1 MLERIVT
8 IITALAAVP
17 SPDLTPWGLSVL
29 MLSMTIIS
37 IGGWVWETVYCSL
50 VERRPVPRGF
60 LFGPACPIYGTGAVG
75 FMILFDHPAV
85 ASGAFPWWAVFL
97 TAMGLSA
104 VLELTTSIVLEKRFH
119 ARWWDY
125 SNLPLNFQGRICV
138 WPAMLFGGG
147 GLAICY
153 LLLPPIKEITLAT
166 PLWFWELSSLLVTA
180 VMSADTVLTIDALN
194 DLSAKLEESSQQFDA
209 QMELR
214 VASAHESA
222 SNAAAKVTETASNA
236 VAKVTETA
244 SSAAAKVTETASNAA
259 AKVTETASN
268 AAAKVSSLPEAAAA
282 KMESFGE
289 SIEQAQLEAMEA
301 AEQERERQQALLAET
316 LAEQAAGANPLKP
329 LDNPAGKALDLI
341 ALCQAIGVDEVEQVD
356 AQNLKEVRRAL
367 KDAVSHT
374 DKLSV
379 IIFKSPCRLIDRSRA
394 AAPTITDCR
403 KCGACIQIGCP
414 ALGRDAEGHAQ
425 IDVSQCIGCGQCVQV
440 CPFGCI
446 QFADTPKEA

>member
-1 MLERIVT
+1 MT
-8 IITALAAVP
+8 WFAVF
-17 SPDLTPWGLSVL
+17 SV
-29 MLSMTIIS
+29 
-37 IGGWVWETVYCSL
+37 GGWVYETIFAAVRRGRWEN
-50 VERRPVPRGF
+50 RGF
-60 LFGPACPIYGTGAVG
+60 LFGPVCPIYGTGAVG

-282 KMESFGE
+282 KMESFSE

-316 LAEQAAGANPLKP
+316 LAEQAAR
-329 LDNPAGKALDLI
+329 
-341 ALCQAIGVDEVEQVD
+341 DE
-356 AQNLKEVRRAL
+356 
-367 KDAVSHT
+367 
-374 DKLSV
+374 
-379 IIFKSPCRLIDRSRA
+379 KSRQEA
-394 AAPTITDCR
+394 AAREERERIEREEREKARREALARAEQERRDRETAGRLSFRQRYALRNIRAYDSEKTNRSAGRLRTFIATHESPAVAIREAYAEAVKGRR
-403 KCGACIQIGCP
+403 K
-414 ALGRDAEGHAQ
+414 
-425 IDVSQCIGCGQCVQV
+425 
-440 CPFGCI
+440 
-446 QFADTPKEA
+446 

>member
-1 MLERIVT
+1 MSIC
-8 IITALAAVP
+8 AVFI
-17 SPDLTPWGLSVL
+17 WFVVYSVF
-29 MLSMTIIS
+29 
-37 IGGWVWETVYCSL
+37 GWVYESTYATIN
-50 VERRPVPRGF
+50 ERRWENRGF
-60 LFGPACPIYGTGAVG
+60 LYGPACPIYGTGIIAIMLLWHLALAHGVT
-75 FMILFDHPAV
+75 LA
-85 ASGAFPWWAVFL
+85 WWQVFL
-97 TAMGLSA
+97 YSFFGSA
-104 VLELTTSIVLEKRFH
+104 VLEYSTHWTLEKLFH
-119 ARWWDY
+119 AYWWDY

-316 LAEQAAGANPLKP
+316 LAEQAAR
-329 LDNPAGKALDLI
+329 
-341 ALCQAIGVDEVEQVD
+341 DE
-356 AQNLKEVRRAL
+356 
-367 KDAVSHT
+367 
-374 DKLSV
+374 
-379 IIFKSPCRLIDRSRA
+379 KSRQEA
-394 AAPTITDCR
+394 AAREERERIEREEREKARLEALARAEQERRDRETAGRLSFRQRYALRNIRAYDSEKTNRSAGRLRTFIATHESPAVAIREAYAEAVKGRR
-403 KCGACIQIGCP
+403 K
-414 ALGRDAEGHAQ
+414 
-425 IDVSQCIGCGQCVQV
+425 
-440 CPFGCI
+440 
-446 QFADTPKEA
+446 